1 MTDTNVTLTKIANL
15 IQEQSVLGN
24 QINKL
29 SEELPESFS
38 WEKAVGVL
46 PQGISFVAVRNKE
59 SKDWF
64 TSDNY
69 RFIFKRSWTNE
80 SDRSV
85 MFPVGLID
93 LDSKAVIVFDL
104 GDVKEDNTQNFRSR
118 VVTPFYPSFFIRKN
132 KDLGTYAYPQYSVNV
147 NHPYT
152 WFHLRDK
159 DEYELVEPS
168 NPEQI
173 EEIGMPV
180 IGYIPF
186 DKRDSSTKNTYF
198 EFYQAY

>member
-59 SKDWF
+59 TKDWF
-64 TSDNY
+64 TADNY
-69 RFIFKRSWTNE
+69 RFIFKRSWTTE
-80 SDRSV
+80 SDRSI
-85 MFPVGLID
+85 MFPVGLVD

-104 GDVKEDNTQNFRSR
+104 GDVKEDTHKTRNRG
-118 VVTPFYPSFFIRKN
+118 VTPFYPGFYIRK
-132 KDLGTYAYPQYSVNV
+132 DIAIGIYAYPQYSVNV
-147 NHPYT
+147 DIPYT
-152 WFHLRDK
+152 WFHSRDK
-159 DEYELVEPS
+159 DKYEFVEPS
-168 NPEQI
+168 NLHQI

-186 DKRDSSTKNTYF
+186 DKIDSPARNSYF